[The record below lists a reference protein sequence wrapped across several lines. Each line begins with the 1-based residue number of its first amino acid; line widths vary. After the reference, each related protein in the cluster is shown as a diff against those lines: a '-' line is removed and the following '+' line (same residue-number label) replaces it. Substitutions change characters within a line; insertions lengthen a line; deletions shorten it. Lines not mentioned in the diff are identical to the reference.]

1 MPSNHLNQP
10 SNDIPINMTFTKTT
24 NKNNNNKEEE
34 KLKEDKPVNFCVV
47 EYYSYTFF
55 FFFEKQTHTQG
66 RGKVWTPCYG
76 LLIYRWER
84 IGEKYID
91 EKECN
96 YYLNIYSD
104 LLIII
109 NKKNKGA

>member
-1 MPSNHLNQP
+1 
-10 SNDIPINMTFTKTT
+10 MTFTKTT

-47 EYYSYTFF
+47 EYYSYTCGLLFF
-55 FFFEKQTHTQG
+55 FFLRNKQTHTHKG
-66 RGKVWTPCYG
+66 EGKCG
-76 LLIYRWER
+76 LHVMVCSY
-84 IGEKYID
+84 IG

-96 YYLNIYSD
+96 YYLIIYCD

-109 NKKNKGA
+109 NKITKELNYYLNLINVTHFSFMEY